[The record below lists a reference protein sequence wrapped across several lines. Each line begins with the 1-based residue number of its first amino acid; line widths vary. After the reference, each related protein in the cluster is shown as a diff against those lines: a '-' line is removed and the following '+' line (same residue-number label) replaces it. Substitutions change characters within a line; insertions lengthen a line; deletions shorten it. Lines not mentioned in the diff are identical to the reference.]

1 MNGSRRPRRSDQIP
15 IEIGIAKPAIA
26 LTVITTPISVG
37 ASSIRSSRTG
47 R

>member
-1 MNGSRRPRRSDQIP
+1 MKGRRRPRRSDQIP
-15 IEIGIAKPAIA
+15 MAIGMANPATA
-26 LTVITTPISVG
+26 LTVITAPISAG